1 MAYKRKTDQPKKDH
15 YSDTAKEIA
24 DIFIKALEEET
35 LPWHSGFDKFRY
47 IKPFNPANGTVYQ
60 GMNSFNFAL
69 KSYIRGYRD
78 PRFMTM
84 SQANELGG
92 KVKKGEHCIW
102 GFNFKPTLV
111 LVKDEEGNPVLDDKG
126 QKQYKE
132 MIFPKP
138 FMVFNVEQFEGLN
151 LPKIPEI
158 EQPDHKW
165 TPVERAENLL
175 KASKA
180 NISNELTCLVPH
192 YSPLADK
199 ITLPLPNQYHDAENY
214 YSTALHEL
222 SHWTGHSSRLNRDF
236 AKDKHTQKY
245 AREELRA
252 EIGSAMVNMM
262 LGIAPKIS
270 ENNKAYI
277 KGWIAHLKEEPK
289 EILRACGDAEKIS
302 DYIMNFDP
310 EYVKTKE
317 ACQNQKLLTDSEP
330 ITQQNLETAV
340 ADAKALTS
348 QRENDDQIK
357 QLSNADLIKQLS
369 AVVEEAEKE
378 YREIYNKGKER
389 GYYQDVDFDT
399 FEEIYTK
406 TALSAI
412 PKEDSQTRED
422 HEEWSVERLVDAVAH
437 DPESLSKTM
446 KGEMP
451 PMAYLHW
458 SESRELENA
467 FGKNKFLPLSKAN
480 EVVQKLNN
488 IEPPDRGYYKSK
500 FTVLYFKRN
509 DSGVGFKDESY
520 KRFRYDIGSE
530 PKDSDLS
537 THMRDYVDGVLK
549 GDENFLYTS
558 EYSQQKEL
566 KERKARLADYK
577 EQIVPVFEQYSK
589 ECSKAQNQI
598 IEAVA
603 EPVESKEN
611 PQSLTDL
618 FANFDKAEQ
627 TQTPNNKINQPATDQ
642 APVAPLLD
650 DEVKVVGFNND
661 SDLTVLNS
669 PTQSHKSPDIER

>member
-1 MAYKRKTDQPKKDH
+1 
-15 YSDTAKEIA
+15 
-24 DIFIKALEEET
+24 
-35 LPWHSGFDKFRY
+35 
-47 IKPFNPANGTVYQ
+47 
-60 GMNSFNFAL
+60 MNSFNFAL

-175 KASKA
+175 KSSKA

-192 YSPLADK
+192 YSPLSDK

-340 ADAKALTS
+340 ADAKTLTF
-348 QRENDDQIK
+348 QRENDDVV
-357 QLSNADLIKQLS
+357 KQLS
-369 AVVEEAEKE
+369 AIVEEAEKG

-399 FEEIYTK
+399 FEEIYTR

-437 DPESLSKTM
+437 DPETSSKTSLEF
-446 KGEMP
+446 EMP

-458 SESRELENA
+458 SESKELEKA
-467 FGKNKFLPLSKAN
+467 FGKNRFLPLSKAN

-488 IEPPDRGYYKSK
+488 SYPPDSGYDKSQ
-500 FTVLYFKRN
+500 FSVLYFKRN
-509 DSGVGFKDESY
+509 ASGLGFKDESY
-520 KRFRYDIGSE
+520 EHFSYDIGSE
-530 PKDSDLS
+530 PKNSDLS
-537 THMRDYVDGVLK
+537 THIRDYVDGVLK
-549 GDENFLYTS
+549 GDEDFLYTS

-603 EPVESKEN
+603 EPVESKET

-627 TQTPNNKINQPATDQ
+627 TPNNNNINQPATDQ

>member
-1 MAYKRKTDQPKKDH
+1 MAYKRKKDQPKKDH

-340 ADAKALTS
+340 ADAKTLTS
-348 QRENDDQIK
+348 QRENDDVV
-357 QLSNADLIKQLS
+357 KQLS
-369 AVVEEAEKE
+369 AIVEEAEKG

-488 IEPPDRGYYKSK
+488 IELPDRGYYKSK

-549 GDENFLYTS
+549 GDEDFLYTS
-558 EYSQQKEL
+558 EYSQQREL

-603 EPVESKEN
+603 EPAETKEN

-618 FANFDKAEQ
+618 FASFDKAGK
-627 TQTPNNKINQPATDQ
+627 TPNNNNINQPAADETP
-642 APVAPLLD
+642 AVPLLD

>member
-1 MAYKRKTDQPKKDH
+1 MAYKRKKDQPKKDH

-84 SQANELGG
+84 SQSNELGG

-348 QRENDDQIK
+348 QRENDDVV
-357 QLSNADLIKQLS
+357 KQLS
-369 AVVEEAEKE
+369 AIVEEAEKD

-422 HEEWSVERLVDAVAH
+422 HE
-437 DPESLSKTM
+437 
-446 KGEMP
+446 G
-451 PMAYLHW
+451 
-458 SESRELENA
+458 
-467 FGKNKFLPLSKAN
+467 
-480 EVVQKLNN
+480 
-488 IEPPDRGYYKSK
+488 GYDKSQ
-500 FTVLYFKRN
+500 FSVLYFKRN
-509 DSGVGFKDESY
+509 ASGLGFKDESY
-520 KRFRYDIGSE
+520 EHFSYDIGSE
-530 PKDSDLS
+530 PKNSDLS
-537 THMRDYVDGVLK
+537 THIRDYVDGVLK
-549 GDENFLYTS
+549 GDEDFLYTS

-603 EPVESKEN
+603 EPVESKET

-627 TQTPNNKINQPATDQ
+627 TPNNNINQTATDKT
-642 APVAPLLD
+642 PVAPLLD

>member
-175 KASKA
+175 KSSKA

-192 YSPLADK
+192 YSPLSDK

-236 AKDKHTQKY
+236 SKDKHTQKY

-348 QRENDDQIK
+348 QRENDDVV
-357 QLSNADLIKQLS
+357 KQLS
-369 AVVEEAEKE
+369 AIVEEAEKD

-399 FEEIYTK
+399 FEEIYTN
-406 TALSAI
+406 
-412 PKEDSQTRED
+412 
-422 HEEWSVERLVDAVAH
+422 
-437 DPESLSKTM
+437 DPETASRTSLEF
-446 KGEMP
+446 EMP

-458 SESRELENA
+458 SESKELEKA
-467 FGKNKFLPLSKAN
+467 FGKNRFLPLSKAN

-488 IEPPDRGYYKSK
+488 SYPPDSGYDKSL
-500 FTVLYFKRN
+500 FSVLYFKRN
-509 DSGVGFKDESY
+509 ASGVGFKDES
-520 KRFRYDIGSE
+520 FEHISYDIGSE
-530 PKDSDLS
+530 PKNSDLS
-537 THMRDYVDGVLK
+537 THIRDYVDGVLK
-549 GDENFLYTS
+549 GDEDFLYTS

-618 FANFDKAEQ
+618 FANFDKAGK
-627 TQTPNNKINQPATDQ
+627 TPNNNNINQPAADETP
-642 APVAPLLD
+642 AVPLLD

>member
-1 MAYKRKTDQPKKDH
+1 MAYKRKKDQPKKDH

-340 ADAKALTS
+340 ADAKTLTS
-348 QRENDDQIK
+348 QRENDDVV
-357 QLSNADLIKQLS
+357 KQLS
-369 AVVEEAEKE
+369 AIVEEAEKG

-488 IEPPDRGYYKSK
+488 IELPDRGYYKSK

-537 THMRDYVDGVLK
+537 THIRDYVDGVLK
-549 GDENFLYTS
+549 GDEDFLYTS

-627 TQTPNNKINQPATDQ
+627 TPNNNINQTATDKT
-642 APVAPLLD
+642 PVAPLLD

>member
-1 MAYKRKTDQPKKDH
+1 MAVRKKSSKPVKDH

-47 IKPFNPANGTVYQ
+47 IPPFNPANGTVYQ

-138 FMVFNVEQFEGLN
+138 FMVFNVEQFDGLN

-165 TPVERAENLL
+165 TPDERAENLL
-175 KASKA
+175 KESKA

-199 ITLPLPNQYHDAENY
+199 ITLPMPNQYHDAENY

-340 ADAKALTS
+340 ADAKTLTS
-348 QRENDDQIK
+348 QRENDDVV
-357 QLSNADLIKQLS
+357 KQLS
-369 AVVEEAEKE
+369 AIVEEAEKG

-399 FEEIYTK
+399 FEEIYTR

-437 DPESLSKTM
+437 DPETSSKTSLEF
-446 KGEMP
+446 EMP

-458 SESRELENA
+458 SESKELEKA
-467 FGKNKFLPLSKAN
+467 FGKNRFLPLSKAN

-488 IEPPDRGYYKSK
+488 SYPPDSGYDKSQ
-500 FTVLYFKRN
+500 FSVLYFKRN
-509 DSGVGFKDESY
+509 ASGLGFKDESY
-520 KRFRYDIGSE
+520 EHFSYDIGSE
-530 PKDSDLS
+530 PKNSDLS
-537 THMRDYVDGVLK
+537 THIRDYVDGVLK
-549 GDENFLYTS
+549 GDEDFLYTS

-603 EPVESKEN
+603 EPAPAEIKET

-618 FANFDKAEQ
+618 FANFDKAGK
-627 TQTPNNKINQPATDQ
+627 TPNNNNINQPAADKTP
-642 APVAPLLD
+642 AVPLLD

>member
-1 MAYKRKTDQPKKDH
+1 
-15 YSDTAKEIA
+15 
-24 DIFIKALEEET
+24 
-35 LPWHSGFDKFRY
+35 
-47 IKPFNPANGTVYQ
+47 
-60 GMNSFNFAL
+60 
-69 KSYIRGYRD
+69 
-78 PRFMTM
+78 M

-289 EILRACGDAEKIS
+289 EILRACGDAEKS
-302 DYIMNFDP
+302 
-310 EYVKTKE
+310 V
-317 ACQNQKLLTDSEP
+317 
-330 ITQQNLETAV
+330 IT
-340 ADAKALTS
+340 S
-348 QRENDDQIK
+348 
-357 QLSNADLIKQLS
+357 
-369 AVVEEAEKE
+369 
-378 YREIYNKGKER
+378 
-389 GYYQDVDFDT
+389 
-399 FEEIYTK
+399 
-406 TALSAI
+406 
-412 PKEDSQTRED
+412 
-422 HEEWSVERLVDAVAH
+422 
-437 DPESLSKTM
+437 
-446 KGEMP
+446 
-451 PMAYLHW
+451 
-458 SESRELENA
+458 
-467 FGKNKFLPLSKAN
+467 
-480 EVVQKLNN
+480 
-488 IEPPDRGYYKSK
+488 
-500 FTVLYFKRN
+500 
-509 DSGVGFKDESY
+509 
-520 KRFRYDIGSE
+520 
-530 PKDSDLS
+530 
-537 THMRDYVDGVLK
+537 
-549 GDENFLYTS
+549 
-558 EYSQQKEL
+558 
-566 KERKARLADYK
+566 
-577 EQIVPVFEQYSK
+577 
-589 ECSKAQNQI
+589 
-598 IEAVA
+598 
-603 EPVESKEN
+603 
-611 PQSLTDL
+611 
-618 FANFDKAEQ
+618 
-627 TQTPNNKINQPATDQ
+627 
-642 APVAPLLD
+642 
-650 DEVKVVGFNND
+650 
-661 SDLTVLNS
+661 
-669 PTQSHKSPDIER
+669 

>member
-199 ITLPLPNQYHDAENY
+199 ITLPMPNQYHDAENY

-340 ADAKALTS
+340 ADAKTLTS
-348 QRENDDQIK
+348 QRENDDVV
-357 QLSNADLIKQLS
+357 KQLS
-369 AVVEEAEKE
+369 AIVEEAEKG

-437 DPESLSKTM
+437 DPETSSKTSLEF
-446 KGEMP
+446 EMP

-458 SESRELENA
+458 SESKELEKA
-467 FGKNKFLPLSKAN
+467 FGKNRFLPLSKAN

-488 IEPPDRGYYKSK
+488 SYPPDSGYDKSL
-500 FTVLYFKRN
+500 FSVLYFKRN
-509 DSGVGFKDESY
+509 ASGVGFKDES
-520 KRFRYDIGSE
+520 FEHISYDIGSE
-530 PKDSDLS
+530 PKNSDLS
-537 THMRDYVDGVLK
+537 THIRDYVDGVLK
-549 GDENFLYTS
+549 GDEDFLYTS

-589 ECSKAQNQI
+589 ECSKAQNQ
-598 IEAVA
+598 
-603 EPVESKEN
+603 
-611 PQSLTDL
+611 T
-618 FANFDKAEQ
+618 
-627 TQTPNNKINQPATDQ
+627 ATDKT
-642 APVAPLLD
+642 PVAPLLD

>member
-192 YSPLADK
+192 YSPLSDK

-340 ADAKALTS
+340 ADAKTLTS
-348 QRENDDQIK
+348 QRENDDVV
-357 QLSNADLIKQLS
+357 KQLS
-369 AVVEEAEKE
+369 AIVEEAEKE

-488 IEPPDRGYYKSK
+488 IEPTDRGYYKSK

-509 DSGVGFKDESY
+509 DLGVGFKDES
-520 KRFRYDIGSE
+520 FEHISYDIGSE
-530 PKDSDLS
+530 PKNSDLS
-537 THMRDYVDGVLK
+537 THIRDYVDGVLK
-549 GDENFLYTS
+549 GDEDFLYTS

-566 KERKARLADYK
+566 KERKDRLADYK

-589 ECSKAQNQI
+589 EFSKAQNQI

-603 EPVESKEN
+603 EPAEIKET

-618 FANFDKAEQ
+618 FANFDKAGK
-627 TQTPNNKINQPATDQ
+627 TPNNNNINQPAADETP
-642 APVAPLLD
+642 AVPLLD

>member
-1 MAYKRKTDQPKKDH
+1 MAYKRKKDQPKKDH

-317 ACQNQKLLTDSEP
+317 ACQNQKLLADSEP

-340 ADAKALTS
+340 ADAKALTT
-348 QRENDDQIK
+348 QREND
-357 QLSNADLIKQLS
+357 DLIKQLS
-369 AVVEEAEKE
+369 AVVEEAEKG

-422 HEEWSVERLVDAVAH
+422 HEDWSVERLVDAVAH

-509 DSGVGFKDESY
+509 ASGIGFEDESY

-549 GDENFLYTS
+549 GDEDFLYTS

-603 EPVESKEN
+603 EPVESKET

-618 FANFDKAEQ
+618 FANFDKAA
-627 TQTPNNKINQPATDQ
+627 QTPNNNINQPAADK

>member
-158 EQPDHKW
+158 EQPAHKW

-192 YSPLADK
+192 YSPLIDK

-317 ACQNQKLLTDSEP
+317 ACQNQKLLTDSES

-340 ADAKALTS
+340 ADAKTLTF
-348 QRENDDQIK
+348 QRENDDVV
-357 QLSNADLIKQLS
+357 KQLS
-369 AVVEEAEKE
+369 AIVEEAEKG

-399 FEEIYTK
+399 FEEIYTR

-437 DPESLSKTM
+437 DPETSSKTSLEF
-446 KGEMP
+446 EMP

-458 SESRELENA
+458 SESKELEKA
-467 FGKNKFLPLSKAN
+467 FGKNRFLPLSKAN

-488 IEPPDRGYYKSK
+488 SYPPDSGYDKSQ
-500 FTVLYFKRN
+500 FSVLYFKRN
-509 DSGVGFKDESY
+509 ASGLGFKDESY
-520 KRFRYDIGSE
+520 EHFSYDIGSE
-530 PKDSDLS
+530 PKNSDLS
-537 THMRDYVDGVLK
+537 AHIRDYVDGVLK
-549 GDENFLYTS
+549 GDEDFLYTS

-603 EPVESKEN
+603 EPVESKET

-627 TQTPNNKINQPATDQ
+627 TPNNNINQTATDKT
-642 APVAPLLD
+642 PVAPLLD

>member
-1 MAYKRKTDQPKKDH
+1 MAVRKKSSKPVKDH

-47 IKPFNPANGTVYQ
+47 IPPFNPANGTVYQ

-69 KSYIRGYRD
+69 KSFMRGYTD

-102 GFNFKPTLV
+102 GFNFKPTQV
-111 LVKDEEGNPVLDDKG
+111 LVKDEEGNPILDDKG
-126 QKQYKE
+126 QKQYRE
-132 MIFPKP
+132 MMFPKP

-165 TPVERAENLL
+165 TPDERAENLL
-175 KASKA
+175 KESKA

-192 YSPLADK
+192 YNLSSDK
-199 ITLPLPNQYHDAENY
+199 ITLPLKNQYHEPTEY

-236 AKDKHTQKY
+236 SKDKNTQKY

-252 EIGSAMVNMM
+252 EIGSAMICMM
-262 LGIAPKIS
+262 LGITPKIS

-277 KGWIAHLKEEPK
+277 KSWISHLKEEPK

-302 DYIMNFDP
+302 DYIMKFDP

-330 ITQQNLETAV
+330 ITQQNLETAI
-340 ADAKALTS
+340 ADAKTLTS
-348 QRENDDQIK
+348 QRENDDVVK
-357 QLSNADLIKQLS
+357 QLSTI
-369 AVVEEAEKE
+369 VEEAEKN

-399 FEEIYTK
+399 FEEIYTR

-437 DPESLSKTM
+437 DPETASRTSLEF
-446 KGEMP
+446 EMP

-458 SESRELENA
+458 SESKELEKA
-467 FGKNKFLPLSKAN
+467 FGKNRFLPLSKAN

-488 IEPPDRGYYKSK
+488 SYPPDSGYDKSL
-500 FTVLYFKRN
+500 FSVLYFKRN
-509 DSGVGFKDESY
+509 ASGVGFKDES
-520 KRFRYDIGSE
+520 FEHISYDIGSE
-530 PKDSDLS
+530 PKNSDLS
-537 THMRDYVDGVLK
+537 THIRDYVDGVLK
-549 GDENFLYTS
+549 GDEDFLYTS

-603 EPVESKEN
+603 EPAEIKET

-618 FANFDKAEQ
+618 FANFDKAGK
-627 TQTPNNKINQPATDQ
+627 TPNNNNINQPAADQ

>member
-1 MAYKRKTDQPKKDH
+1 MDSNTENHTSPVHRSAAAVISNNVLAQRLQERIQTLAQKHPELFI
-15 YSDTAKEIA
+15 SKEEA
-24 DIFIKALEEET
+24 EA
-35 LPWHSGFDKFRY
+35 
-47 IKPFNPANGTVYQ
+47 V
-60 GMNSFNFAL
+60 
-69 KSYIRGYRD
+69 GYRAED
-78 PRFMTM
+78 EKNKT
-84 SQANELGG
+84 QQELA
-92 KVKKGEHCIW
+92 
-102 GFNFKPTLV
+102 
-111 LVKDEEGNPVLDDKG
+111 D
-126 QKQYKE
+126 
-132 MIFPKP
+132 
-138 FMVFNVEQFEGLN
+138 VEQFEGLN

-192 YSPLADK
+192 YSLLADK

-340 ADAKALTS
+340 ADAKTLTS
-348 QRENDDQIK
+348 QRENDDVV
-357 QLSNADLIKQLS
+357 KQLS
-369 AVVEEAEKE
+369 AIVEEAEKG

-488 IEPPDRGYYKSK
+488 SYPLDSGYDKSL
-500 FTVLYFKRN
+500 FSVLYFKRN
-509 DSGVGFKDESY
+509 APGVGFKDES
-520 KRFRYDIGSE
+520 FEHISYDIGSE
-530 PKDSDLS
+530 PKNSDLS

-549 GDENFLYTS
+549 GDEDFLYTS
-558 EYSQQKEL
+558 EYSQQREL

-603 EPVESKEN
+603 EPAETKEN

-618 FANFDKAEQ
+618 FASFDKAGK
-627 TQTPNNKINQPATDQ
+627 TPNNNNINQPAADETP
-642 APVAPLLD
+642 AVPLLD

-669 PTQSHKSPDIER
+669 PSQSHKSPDIER

>member
-47 IKPFNPANGTVYQ
+47 IPPFNPANGTVYQ

-69 KSYIRGYRD
+69 KSFMRGYTD

-102 GFNFKPTLV
+102 GFNFKPTQV
-111 LVKDEEGNPVLDDKG
+111 LVKDEEGNPILDDKG
-126 QKQYKE
+126 QKQYRE
-132 MIFPKP
+132 MMFPKP

-165 TPVERAENLL
+165 TPDERAENLL
-175 KASKA
+175 KESKA

-192 YSPLADK
+192 YNLSSDK
-199 ITLPLPNQYHDAENY
+199 ITLPLKNQYHEPTEY

-236 AKDKHTQKY
+236 SKDKNTQKY

-252 EIGSAMVNMM
+252 EIGSAMICMM
-262 LGIAPKIS
+262 LGITPKIS

-277 KGWIAHLKEEPK
+277 KSWISHLKEEPK
-289 EILRACGDAEKIS
+289 EILRACGDAEKIT
-302 DYIMNFDP
+302 DYIMKFDP

-330 ITQQNLETAV
+330 ITQQNLETAI
-340 ADAKALTS
+340 ADAKALTEK
-348 QRENDDQIK
+348 REND
-357 QLSNADLIKQLS
+357 DLIKQLS
-369 AVVEEAEKE
+369 EKLE
-378 YREIYNKGKER
+378 DTEKDYREIYNKGKER

-406 TALSAI
+406 IATSAL

-422 HEEWSVERLVDAVAH
+422 HENWSIERLVDAVAH
-437 DPESLSKTM
+437 DFDSLYDTLQ
-446 KGEMP
+446 GQMP
-451 PMAYLHW
+451 PMVYLHW
-458 SESRELENA
+458 SENGEINNVFGENR
-467 FGKNKFLPLSKAN
+467 FLPLSKAN
-480 EVVQKLNN
+480 EVFQGLNN
-488 IEPPDRGYYKSK
+488 NYPPHAVCPYEKSK
-500 FTVLYFKRN
+500 ISVLYFKKN
-509 DSGVGFKDESY
+509 DSGIGFKDES
-520 KRFRYDIGSE
+520 FGDIRYDIGSE
-530 PKDSDLS
+530 PKNSDLS
-537 THMRDYVDGVLK
+537 SHIRDYVNDFLK
-549 GDENFLYTS
+549 GKYDFCFPGES
-558 EYSQQKEL
+558 RQQEL
-566 KERKARLADYK
+566 KESKERFAEYK
-577 EQIVPVFEQYSK
+577 EETLHNLEQYSK

-627 TQTPNNKINQPATDQ
+627 TQTPNNKINQPAADQ

>member
-1 MAYKRKTDQPKKDH
+1 MAYKRKKDQPKKDH

-199 ITLPLPNQYHDAENY
+199 ITLPLPNQYHDAE
-214 YSTALHEL
+214 
-222 SHWTGHSSRLNRDF
+222 
-236 AKDKHTQKY
+236 
-245 AREELRA
+245 
-252 EIGSAMVNMM
+252 
-262 LGIAPKIS
+262 
-270 ENNKAYI
+270 
-277 KGWIAHLKEEPK
+277 
-289 EILRACGDAEKIS
+289 KIS

-348 QRENDDQIK
+348 QRENDDVV
-357 QLSNADLIKQLS
+357 KQLS
-369 AVVEEAEKE
+369 AIVEEAEKD

-399 FEEIYTK
+399 FEEIYTR

-437 DPESLSKTM
+437 DPETASRTSLEF
-446 KGEMP
+446 EMP

-458 SESRELENA
+458 SESKELEKA
-467 FGKNKFLPLSKAN
+467 FGKNRFLPLSKAN

-488 IEPPDRGYYKSK
+488 SYPPDSGYDKSQ
-500 FTVLYFKRN
+500 FSVLYFKRN
-509 DSGVGFKDESY
+509 DSGVGFKDES
-520 KRFRYDIGSE
+520 FEHISYDIGSE
-530 PKDSDLS
+530 PKNSDLS
-537 THMRDYVDGVLK
+537 THIRDYVDGVLK
-549 GDENFLYTS
+549 GDEDFLYTS

-603 EPVESKEN
+603 EPVEIKET

-618 FANFDKAEQ
+618 FANFDKAGK
-627 TQTPNNKINQPATDQ
+627 TPNNNNINQPAADETP
-642 APVAPLLD
+642 AVPLLD

>member
-1 MAYKRKTDQPKKDH
+1 MAYKRKKDLPKKDH

-47 IKPFNPANGTVYQ
+47 IPPFNPANGTVYQ

-69 KSYIRGYRD
+69 KSFMRGYTD

-102 GFNFKPTLV
+102 GFNFKPTQV
-111 LVKDEEGNPVLDDKG
+111 LVKDEEGNPILDDKG
-126 QKQYKE
+126 QKQYRE
-132 MIFPKP
+132 MMFPKP

-340 ADAKALTS
+340 ADAKTLTS
-348 QRENDDQIK
+348 QRENDDVV
-357 QLSNADLIKQLS
+357 KQLS
-369 AVVEEAEKE
+369 AIVEEAEKG

-488 IEPPDRGYYKSK
+488 IELPDRGYYKSK

-549 GDENFLYTS
+549 GDEDFLYTS
-558 EYSQQKEL
+558 EYSQQREL

-603 EPVESKEN
+603 EPAETKEN

-618 FANFDKAEQ
+618 FASFDKAGK
-627 TQTPNNKINQPATDQ
+627 TPNNNNINQPAADETP
-642 APVAPLLD
+642 AVPLLD

>member
-111 LVKDEEGNPVLDDKG
+111 LVKDEEGNSVLDDKG

-175 KASKA
+175 KSSKA

-192 YSPLADK
+192 YSPLSDK

-222 SHWTGHSSRLNRDF
+222 SHWTGHSSRLNSDF

-245 AREELRA
+245 AREELRT

-340 ADAKALTS
+340 ADAKTLTF
-348 QRENDDQIK
+348 QRENDDVV
-357 QLSNADLIKQLS
+357 KQLS
-369 AVVEEAEKE
+369 AIVEEAEKG

-399 FEEIYTK
+399 FEEIYTR

-437 DPESLSKTM
+437 DPETSSKTSLEF
-446 KGEMP
+446 EMP

-458 SESRELENA
+458 SESKELEKA
-467 FGKNKFLPLSKAN
+467 FGKNRFLPLSKAN

-488 IEPPDRGYYKSK
+488 SYPPDSGYDKSQ
-500 FTVLYFKRN
+500 FSVLYFKRN
-509 DSGVGFKDESY
+509 ASGLGFKDESY
-520 KRFRYDIGSE
+520 EHFSYDIGSE
-530 PKDSDLS
+530 PKNSDLS
-537 THMRDYVDGVLK
+537 THIRDYVDGVLK
-549 GDENFLYTS
+549 GDEDFLYTS

-603 EPVESKEN
+603 EPAEIKET
-611 PQSLTDL
+611 PQSLSDL
-618 FANFDKAEQ
+618 FANFDKAGK
-627 TQTPNNKINQPATDQ
+627 TPNNNNINQPAADETP
-642 APVAPLLD
+642 AVPLLD

>member
-1 MAYKRKTDQPKKDH
+1 MAYKRKKDLPKKDH

-192 YSPLADK
+192 YSPLSDK

-340 ADAKALTS
+340 ADAKTLTS
-348 QRENDDQIK
+348 QRENDDVV
-357 QLSNADLIKQLS
+357 KQLS
-369 AVVEEAEKE
+369 AIVEEAEKG

-399 FEEIYTK
+399 FEEIYTR

-488 IEPPDRGYYKSK
+488 SYPPDSGYDKSL
-500 FTVLYFKRN
+500 FSVLYFKRN
-509 DSGVGFKDESY
+509 ASGVGFKDES
-520 KRFRYDIGSE
+520 FEHISYDIGSE
-530 PKDSDLS
+530 PKNSDLS

-549 GDENFLYTS
+549 GDEDFLYTS

-603 EPVESKEN
+603 EPVESKET

-627 TQTPNNKINQPATDQ
+627 TPNNNINQTATDKT
-642 APVAPLLD
+642 PVAPLLD

>member
-1 MAYKRKTDQPKKDH
+1 MAYKRKNDQPKKDH

-69 KSYIRGYRD
+69 KSYIRGYKD

-102 GFNFKPTLV
+102 GFNFKPTQV
-111 LVKDEEGNPVLDDKG
+111 LVKDEDGNPILDDKG
-126 QKQYKE
+126 QKQYRE

-192 YSPLADK
+192 YSPLIDK

-236 AKDKHTQKY
+236 SKDKHTQKY

-348 QRENDDQIK
+348 QRENDDVV
-357 QLSNADLIKQLS
+357 KQLS
-369 AVVEEAEKE
+369 AIVEEAEKG

-399 FEEIYTK
+399 FEEIYTR

-437 DPESLSKTM
+437 DPKTLSKTSLEF
-446 KGEMP
+446 EMP

-458 SESRELENA
+458 SESKELEKA
-467 FGKNKFLPLSKAN
+467 FGKNRFLPLSKAN
-480 EVVQKLNN
+480 EVVQEINN
-488 IEPPDRGYYKSK
+488 SYPPDSGYDKSQ
-500 FTVLYFKRN
+500 FSVLYFKRN
-509 DSGVGFKDESY
+509 DSGIGFKDESY
-520 KRFRYDIGSE
+520 EHFRYDIGSE
-530 PKDSDLS
+530 PENSDLS
-537 THMRDYVDGVLK
+537 THIRDYVDGVLK
-549 GDENFLYTS
+549 GDEDYLYTS

-566 KERKARLADYK
+566 KERKAHFVEYQK
-577 EQIVPVFEQYSK
+577 EIVPVFEQYSK
-589 ECSKAQNQI
+589 ECSKAQAQNQI

-603 EPVESKEN
+603 EPVESKET

-618 FANFDKAEQ
+618 FANFDKAEHSQ
-627 TQTPNNKINQPATDQ
+627 NNINTNQPATDKT
-642 APVAPLLD
+642 AVAGLN
-650 DEVKVVGFNND
+650 DEVKVVGFTND
-661 SDLTVLNS
+661 SDLAVINS

>member
-1 MAYKRKTDQPKKDH
+1 MD
-15 YSDTAKEIA
+15 SNKENHTSPVHRSAAAVISNNVLA
-24 DIFIKALEEET
+24 QRLQERIQTLAQEHPELFISKEEAE
-35 LPWHSGFDKFRY
+35 
-47 IKPFNPANGTVYQ
+47 AV
-60 GMNSFNFAL
+60 
-69 KSYIRGYRD
+69 GYRAED
-78 PRFMTM
+78 
-84 SQANELGG
+84 EL
-92 KVKKGEHCIW
+92 KK
-102 GFNFKPTLV
+102 
-111 LVKDEEGNPVLDDKG
+111 
-126 QKQYKE
+126 
-132 MIFPKP
+132 
-138 FMVFNVEQFEGLN
+138 GLN

-192 YSPLADK
+192 YSPLSDK
-199 ITLPLPNQYHDAENY
+199 ITLPMPNQYHDAENY

-222 SHWTGHSSRLNRDF
+222 SHWTGHSSRLNRD
-236 AKDKHTQKY
+236 
-245 AREELRA
+245 
-252 EIGSAMVNMM
+252 
-262 LGIAPKIS
+262 
-270 ENNKAYI
+270 
-277 KGWIAHLKEEPK
+277 KEEPK

-340 ADAKALTS
+340 ADAKTLTS
-348 QRENDDQIK
+348 QRENDDVV
-357 QLSNADLIKQLS
+357 KQLS
-369 AVVEEAEKE
+369 AIVEEAEKD

-399 FEEIYTK
+399 FEEIYTR

-437 DPESLSKTM
+437 DPETSSKTSLEF
-446 KGEMP
+446 EMP

-458 SESRELENA
+458 SESKELEKA
-467 FGKNKFLPLSKAN
+467 FGKNRFLPLSKAN

-488 IEPPDRGYYKSK
+488 SYPPDSGYDKSQ
-500 FTVLYFKRN
+500 FSVLYFKRN
-509 DSGVGFKDESY
+509 ASGLGFKDESY
-520 KRFRYDIGSE
+520 EHFSYDIGSE
-530 PKDSDLS
+530 PKNSDLS
-537 THMRDYVDGVLK
+537 THIRDYVDGVLK
-549 GDENFLYTS
+549 GDEDFLYTS

-603 EPVESKEN
+603 EPVESKET

-627 TQTPNNKINQPATDQ
+627 TPNNNINQTATDKT
-642 APVAPLLD
+642 PVAPLLD

>member
-1 MAYKRKTDQPKKDH
+1 MAVRKKSSKPVKDH

-47 IKPFNPANGTVYQ
+47 IPPFNPANGTVYQ

-69 KSYIRGYRD
+69 KSFMRGYTD

-92 KVKKGEHCIW
+92 KVKKREHCIW
-102 GFNFKPTLV
+102 GFNFKPTQV
-111 LVKDEEGNPVLDDKG
+111 LVKDEEGNPILDDKG
-126 QKQYKE
+126 QKQYRE
-132 MIFPKP
+132 MMFPKP

-165 TPVERAENLL
+165 TPDERAENLL
-175 KASKA
+175 KESKA

-192 YSPLADK
+192 YNLKSDK
-199 ITLPLPNQYHDAENY
+199 ITLPLKNQFHEPTEY

-236 AKDKHTQKY
+236 SKDKNTQKY

-252 EIGSAMVNMM
+252 EIGSAMICMM
-262 LGIAPKIS
+262 LGINPKIS

-277 KGWIAHLKEEPK
+277 KSWISHLKEEPK

-302 DYIMNFDP
+302 DYIMKFDP

-330 ITQQNLETAV
+330 ITQQSLETAV
-340 ADAKALTS
+340 ADAKTLTS
-348 QRENDDQIK
+348 QRENDDVV
-357 QLSNADLIKQLS
+357 KQLS
-369 AVVEEAEKE
+369 AIVEEAEKG

-399 FEEIYTK
+399 FEEIYTR

-437 DPESLSKTM
+437 DPETSSKTSLEF
-446 KGEMP
+446 EMP

-458 SESRELENA
+458 SESKELEKA
-467 FGKNKFLPLSKAN
+467 FGKNRFLPLSKAN

-488 IEPPDRGYYKSK
+488 SYPPDSGYDKSQ
-500 FTVLYFKRN
+500 FSVLYFKRN
-509 DSGVGFKDESY
+509 ASGLGFKDESY
-520 KRFRYDIGSE
+520 EHFSYDIGSE
-530 PKDSDLS
+530 PKNSDLS
-537 THMRDYVDGVLK
+537 THIRDYVDGVLK
-549 GDENFLYTS
+549 GDEDYLYTS

-603 EPVESKEN
+603 EPAPAEIKET

-618 FANFDKAEQ
+618 FANFDKAGK
-627 TQTPNNKINQPATDQ
+627 TPNNNNINQPAADKTP
-642 APVAPLLD
+642 AVPLLD